1 MDNLCT
7 KGVNIPEKYRNII
20 APPAREARAQEIKAI
35 ADKRIQMKKDIANAR
50 RRETNF
56 INKEHRIKGKN
67 LKSAEDSAKII
78 MSSSCTSV
86 YFFT

>member
-35 ADKRIQMKKDIANAR
+35 ADKPPAKPSKPSIKLNALVTPTIQAKVIRIENISLNPNML
-50 RRETNF
+50 
-56 INKEHRIKGKN
+56 KN
-67 LKSAEDSAKII
+67 G
-78 MSSSCTSV
+78 SST
-86 YFFT
+86 